1 MKEFLEENGGMKK
14 VIAIDGPAGAG
25 KSTIAKGLAKE
36 LSYIYIDTGAMY
48 RAVAYQALQQGI
60 AADDAQ
66 ALTKLAAE
74 SEIDMRVEGG
84 ENRILLNG
92 EDVTA
97 EIRLPEVGAM
107 ASPVSAIGGVREH
120 LVAQQRRLAA
130 RGNVV
135 MDGRDIGTVVLPDAD
150 CKIYLTA
157 SLDER
162 VMRRYTELKAKGLDT
177 TPEEV
182 KNDIETRDY
191 RDSHRENSPLRQAD
205 DAVYLDSTGLGID
218 EVLAKVRELAQD

>member
-1 MKEFLEENGGMKK
+1 MKK

-25 KSTIAKGLAKE
+25 KSTIAKELAKE

-48 RAVAYQALQQGI
+48 RAVAYQALRQGI
-60 AADDAQ
+60 AADDEQ
-66 ALTKLAAE
+66 ALTKLAGE
-74 SEIDMRVEGG
+74 IDIDMRVEGG

-92 EDVTA
+92 EDVTS

-107 ASPVSAIGGVREH
+107 ASPVSAVGGVREH

-157 SLDER
+157 SLEER
-162 VMRRYTELKAKGLDT
+162 VMRRYTELQAKGLST
-177 TPEEV
+177 TPEDVRSE
-182 KNDIETRDY
+182 IETRDY

-218 EVLAKVRELAQD
+218 EVLAKVRELAQA

>member
-1 MKEFLEENGGMKK
+1 MKK

-150 CKIYLTA
+150 CKIFLTA

-162 VMRRYTELKAKGLDT
+162 VMRRYTELKAKGLNT

>member
-1 MKEFLEENGGMKK
+1 
-14 VIAIDGPAGAG
+14 
-25 KSTIAKGLAKE
+25 
-36 LSYIYIDTGAMY
+36 
-48 RAVAYQALQQGI
+48 
-60 AADDAQ
+60 
-66 ALTKLAAE
+66 
-74 SEIDMRVEGG
+74 
-84 ENRILLNG
+84 
-92 EDVTA
+92 
-97 EIRLPEVGAM
+97 
-107 ASPVSAIGGVREH
+107 VREH

-150 CKIYLTA
+150 CKIFLTA

>member
-150 CKIYLTA
+150 CKIFLTA

-162 VMRRYTELKAKGLDT
+162 VMRRYTELKAKGLNT